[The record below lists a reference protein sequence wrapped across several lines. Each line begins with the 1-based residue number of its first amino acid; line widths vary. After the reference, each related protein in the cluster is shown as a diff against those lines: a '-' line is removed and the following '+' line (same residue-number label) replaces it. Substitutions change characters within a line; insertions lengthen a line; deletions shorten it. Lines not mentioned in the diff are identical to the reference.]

1 MKNEINILCIGDV
14 VGSIGCEFLRS
25 KLSVLKRIEDIDA
38 VIVNGENS
46 ADGNGITPVS
56 AKHILDSGADI
67 ITGGNHSFRRPEM
80 HTVLDESDCIIRPAN
95 YPEGTYGKGY
105 TIIDLGFTRIG
116 VINIL
121 GVVYTESLDC
131 PFKTA
136 DLIIEKL
143 KNDGIKNI
151 LIDIH
156 AEATAE
162 KKALAYHLDGRVSAV
177 FGTHTH
183 TQTAD
188 EQILPNGT
196 GFITDLGMVGPT
208 DSVLGVKSELAI
220 KKMKDKLP
228 VRFAIADGKCHLD
241 GCIFTIDVKTA
252 KCTCVKRI
260 HIE

>member
-1 MKNEINILCIGDV
+1 MKNEINILCVGDV

-25 KLSVLKRIEDIDA
+25 KLPMLKRIKGIDA

-80 HTVLDESDCIIRPAN
+80 HPVFDESENIIRPAN

-105 TIIDLGFTRIG
+105 TIVDLSFTRVGI
-116 VINIL
+116 INIL
-121 GVVYTESLDC
+121 GVVYTEPLDC

-136 DLIIEKL
+136 DTIIEIL
-143 KNDGIKNI
+143 KNDGIKII

-162 KKALAYHLDGRVSAV
+162 KKALGYYLDGQVSAV

-188 EQILPNGT
+188 EQILPSGT

-208 DSVLGVKSELAI
+208 NSVLGVKSELAI

-228 VRFAIADGKCHLD
+228 VRFAIADGNCHLD
-241 GCIFTIDVKTA
+241 GCIFTIDVKSG
-252 KCTCVKRI
+252 KCISTERI

>member
-136 DLIIEKL
+136 DSIIEKL

-252 KCTCVKRI
+252 ICTCVKRI

>member
-25 KLSVLKRIEDIDA
+25 KLSAVKKIKGIDA

-56 AKHILDSGADI
+56 AKHIFDSGADI

-80 HTVLDESDCIIRPAN
+80 YPLFDECENIIRPAN
-95 YPEGTYGKGY
+95 FPEGTYGKGY
-105 TIIDLGFTRIG
+105 AVIDLGFTRIG
-116 VINIL
+116 VINIM
-121 GVVYTESLDC
+121 GVVYSEPLDC

-136 DLIIEKL
+136 DKMIDEIR
-143 KNDGIKNI
+143 NDGIKI
-151 LIDIH
+151 IVADIH

-162 KKALAYHLDGRVSAV
+162 KKAIGYYLDGRVSAV

-183 TQTAD
+183 VQTAD
-188 EQILPNGT
+188 EQILPGGT
-196 GFITDLGMVGPT
+196 GFITDLGMVGPKN
-208 DSVLGVKSELAI
+208 SVLGVKPELSI

-228 VRFAIADGKCHLD
+228 VRFAIADGECHLD
-241 GCIFTIDVKTA
+241 GCIFTIDTRNG
-252 KCTCVKRI
+252 KCLSIERI
-260 HIE
+260 SIS

>member
-1 MKNEINILCIGDV
+1 MKNEINILCVGDV
-14 VGSIGCEFLRS
+14 VGSIGCDFLRS
-25 KLSVLKRIEDIDA
+25 KLPMLKRIKGIDA

-80 HTVLDESDCIIRPAN
+80 HTVFDESDCIIRPAN
-95 YPEGTYGKGY
+95 YPEGAYGSGY
-105 TIIDLGFTRIG
+105 TIIDIGFTRIG

-121 GVVYTESLDC
+121 GVVYTEPLDC

-136 DLIIEKL
+136 DTIIEKL

-162 KKALAYHLDGRVSAV
+162 KKALAYYLDGQVSAI

-208 DSVLGVKSELAI
+208 NSVLGVKSELAI

-228 VRFAIADGKCHLD
+228 VRFSLAAGDCHLD
-241 GCIFTIDVKTA
+241 GCIFTIDVKSA
-252 KCTCVKRI
+252 KCTCVERI

>member
-1 MKNEINILCIGDV
+1 MNILCIGDV

-25 KLSVLKRIEDIDA
+25 KLSVLKRIEGIDA

-136 DLIIEKL
+136 DSIIEKL

-252 KCTCVKRI
+252 KCTCVERI